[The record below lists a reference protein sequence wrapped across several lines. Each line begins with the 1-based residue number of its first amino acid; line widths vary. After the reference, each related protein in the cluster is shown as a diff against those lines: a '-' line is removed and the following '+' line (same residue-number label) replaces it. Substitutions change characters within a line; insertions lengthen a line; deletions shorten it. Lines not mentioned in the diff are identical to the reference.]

1 MQTSR
6 TPRPAARRRSCGV
19 DTVQALLGGALMLLA
34 ARAGVAQSLYDPTRP
49 ELRGGYMMSIALP
62 FFKWSMFPERG
73 TDNAN
78 IELVLPKFWRGRG
91 WLDTLVP
98 RLHLGA
104 TANLSGRTSYAYA
117 GGLWTFNFSQRG
129 FTELSLG
136 GLVHNGQLDGDD
148 PHQARLGCRELYE
161 AGVNLGYHVSSRS
174 TVMLSFDHGSNG
186 RPVLS
191 DCRYNEGLDLF
202 GIRFGYAF

>member
-1 MQTSR
+1 METSR
-6 TPRPAARRRSCGV
+6 TPRPATRSRPSGADTAR
-19 DTVQALLGGALMLLA
+19 ALLGAVLMSLA
-34 ARAGVAQSLYDPTRP
+34 ASSSVAQSFYDPTRP
-49 ELRGGYMMSIALP
+49 ELRGGYMLSIAVPL
-62 FFKWSMFPERG
+62 FKWSMFPERG

-78 IELVLPKFWRGRG
+78 VELVLPKFWRARG
-91 WLDTLVP
+91 WLDPLVP

-117 GGLWTFNFSQRG
+117 GGLWTFAFSPRG

-136 GLVHNGQLDGDD
+136 GLVHNGQLDGND
-148 PHQARLGCRELYE
+148 PQQARLGCRELYE
-161 AGVNLGYHVSSRS
+161 AGVNLGYHLS
-174 TVMLSFDHGSNG
+174 TRAAVMLSFDHGSNG

-202 GIRFGYAF
+202 GFRFGYAF